1 MPRYVVLSRLT
12 KEGNR
17 TLRQRFAPDGALASD
32 VGAAG
37 GRVLEQWAVIGGYDF
52 CSVVELPNN
61 GAAQLVSRAI
71 QGPRGALRS
80 VLPAIDLPLFVRLI
94 GQTTETVGPHRWQV
108 LWPARALRSA
118 ARPWVWGRWAR
129 RYFKPLVVDGRE
141 RVAKLRGPAI
151 FVGNH
156 ASHFDQF
163 AFIAAVPRRY
173 RSNLYWGSAAD
184 RWYLKGRR
192 EITKQ
197 GWWRSL
203 VFGSFPI
210 HRGGGSA
217 TLDHAKWL
225 LERGG
230 SIGIFPEGTR
240 TTTGRLGKFKP
251 GAAILALEKNV
262 PIVPIYMHGLRE
274 ILAKDSKEMRPGP
287 VHVLVG
293 EPLRFAAGTDVGTAT
308 RAMRDAMDGLREES
322 GKLREA
328 RRAVRGS

>member
-1 MPRYVVLSRLT
+1 VPRYVVLSRLT
-12 KEGNR
+12 KEGKR
-17 TLRQRFAPDGALASD
+17 SLRERFRSDGALAAD
-32 VGAAG
+32 VAVAG
-37 GRVLEQWAVIGGYDF
+37 GRVLEQWALIGEFDF

-80 VLPAIDLPLFVRLI
+80 LLPAIDLPLFTRLV

-108 LWPARALRSA
+108 LPPARWFRSA
-118 ARPWVWGRWAR
+118 ARPFGRWAR
-129 RYFKPLVVDGRE
+129 RYFDPLIVDGRA
-141 RVAKLRGPAI
+141 RVTGLRGPAI
-151 FVGNH
+151 FIGNH

-163 AFIAAVPRRY
+163 ALIAAIPRRY
-173 RSNLYWGSAAD
+173 RSNLYWGAAAD

-217 TLDHAKWL
+217 TLDYAKWL
-225 LERGG
+225 LDRGG

-240 TTTGRLGKFKP
+240 TTTGKLGRFRP
-251 GAAILALEKNV
+251 GAAILALEKRV
-262 PIVPIYMHGLRE
+262 PVVPIYMHGLRE
-274 ILAKDSKEMRPGP
+274 IRAKDSKARRPGP
-287 VHVLVG
+287 VHVIVG
-293 EPLRFAAGTDVGTAT
+293 DPIHFAPSTDVSTAT
-308 RAMRDAMDGLREES
+308 RAMRAAMEGLREES
-322 GKLREA
+322 QKLRDA
-328 RRAVRGS
+328 RAAVRG